1 MAFVKD
7 EPAKAASLVARIQ
20 KLTEEHKEQKLQAFV
35 VFTSGGTDLKSPI
48 EKVASEK
55 KISIPMTFLPGGT
68 GDPGFQAW
76 KVNPEA
82 KNTILLY
89 NKRKVQNNFVNVD
102 EKGFANV
109 EKAAAAM
116 VGN

>member
-7 EPAKAASLVARIQ
+7 EPSKAAGLVARIQ
-20 KLTEEHKEQKLQAFV
+20 KLTEEHKDQKLQAFV
-35 VFTSGGTDLKSPI
+35 VFLSGGTDLKDPI
-48 EKVASEK
+48 VKVAAEK

-68 GDPGFQAW
+68 GAADFSAW

-89 NKRKVQNNFVNVD
+89 NKKVVQNNFVNVD
-102 EKGFANV
+102 EKGFADV
-109 EKAAAAM
+109 AKAAAAM
-116 VGN
+116 VGK

>member
-1 MAFVKD
+1 VAFVKD

-20 KLTEEHKEQKLQAFV
+20 KLTEQHKEQKLQSFV
-35 VFTSGGTDLKSPI
+35 VFLSGGTDLKDPI
-48 EKVASEK
+48 EKLAAEK

-68 GDPGFQAW
+68 GDAGFGAW

-89 NKRKVQNNFVNVD
+89 NKRVVQNNFVNVD
-102 EKGFANV
+102 EKGFDEVA
-109 EKAAAAM
+109 KAAATM
-116 VGN
+116 LGK